1 MSVFGHAGEGAGETF
16 GVVLGEAMACGKP
29 VIATR
34 CGGPE
39 FLVTRETGLL
49 VESGNAVA
57 LANAMEKFISGESS
71 FDSSRVRGEVVRRF
85 GERAFLDK
93 INSIYQQI

>member
-1 MSVFGHAGEGAGETF
+1 
-16 GVVLGEAMACGKP
+16 MACGKP

-49 VESGNAVA
+49 VEPGNAVA
-57 LANAMEKFISGESS
+57 LADAMEKFISGEKS
-71 FDSSRVRGEVVRRF
+71 FDSAKVRGEVVRRF
-85 GERAFLDK
+85 GEKAFLNN